1 MKWVSFILLFG
12 AVLVFSSCKK
22 KTADAQMPAQAAET
36 TPAPAVAAAPAADP
50 GAAAMP
56 QQPAPVINTSA
67 AISDA
72 NQALKAKDYQKAAAT
87 LIAVQQQPLTPQQA
101 AAVHGQMVQL
111 QGALAGAVA
120 SGDPNAK
127 AAADRIRASTMH

>member
-22 KTADAQMPAQAAET
+22 KTTDAQMPAQAAET

-101 AAVHGQMVQL
+101 AAVHGQM
-111 QGALAGAVA
+111 
-120 SGDPNAK
+120 
-127 AAADRIRASTMH
+127 